1 MNLLG
6 SEKVMKK
13 TRFLSAI
20 LVLFT
25 LFALFPLTAFGADAK
40 SVYVFGRELSSGEY
54 LAEGADMPTTT
65 KPSGGYAYFYVESDG
80 EAVLLLHNYNLDAGA
95 ETAIYS
101 NGDLTLVLSG
111 KNSLTSVRGNLVHI
125 FGNLRVSGDGT
136 LEIGGGT
143 SCSIYVTS
151 GDFVQEGGNLL
162 CNGIDSGVCANDGNV
177 YINGGTLTATSSYGE
192 AIYAMGEIVFSSE
205 MRVSAS
211 ENIDGSEIE
220 EYDASKNSSYK
231 YIFCEPVQKGDV
243 NDDGA
248 VDMFD
253 YMLVKSYYFDRYEMT
268 EQELSR
274 ADVSSDGTV
283 DVFDYIAIKGICFG
297 RG

>member
-1 MNLLG
+1 
-6 SEKVMKK
+6 MKK

-243 NDDGA
+243 NDDGSA
-248 VDMFD
+248 DGFD
-253 YMLVKSYYFDRYEMT
+253 AALIIQYAAGLLESSAYNWQIGDVNGDGIT
-268 EQELSR
+268 NA
-274 ADVSSDGTV
+274 AD
-283 DVFDYIAIKGICFG
+283 AAQLLA
-297 RG
+297 